1 MSATPIRV
9 IRSADYVATPWKN
22 GGGVTHEIARSD
34 KDGDAEWRI
43 SLATIDRDG
52 PFSDF
57 SGYDRTIVPLDGSGF
72 ELSFDDGSAVVLD
85 RRCVPFRFEGEKNVF
100 CRLLDGRSRDLN
112 AMTLRAH
119 WQHDVAALALSHAP
133 VPFDAPANSFVF
145 FAGAA
150 SAVCAN
156 EAFDLSDG
164 DTLACGEA
172 VRLELRSSS
181 EGAFALTIRFIP
193 RA

>member
-1 MSATPIRV
+1 MSAKPIRV
-9 IRSADYVATPWKN
+9 IRSAGYVETPWKN

-34 KDGDAEWRI
+34 KSGDAEWRI

-57 SGYDRTIVPLDGSGF
+57 SGYDRTIVPLDGGGF
-72 ELSFDDGSAVVLD
+72 ELSFEDGSAVVLD
-85 RRCVPFRFEGEKNVF
+85 RRCVPFRFAGEKKVF

-119 WQHDVAALALSHAP
+119 WQHDVAAVPLSHAP
-133 VPFDAPANSFVF
+133 VTFDAPAESFVF

-150 SAVCAN
+150 SAACAGRN
-156 EAFDLSDG
+156 
-164 DTLACGEA
+164 
-172 VRLELRSSS
+172 VRPERRRYVGVRTRRFASNCAPLPRERLR
-181 EGAFALTIRFIP
+181 
-193 RA
+193 